1 MYTKIIERYGT
12 NMKIKLNKAQKEFL
26 FETIFNGDK
35 AEIYKIFDTCSINY
49 LKKQTIK
56 LGKPDLFGW
65 IPLIVNG
72 EEYTKLN
79 FPLYGVKEN
88 WNAIWE
94 LK

>member
-1 MYTKIIERYGT
+1 
-12 NMKIKLNKAQKEFL
+12 MKTKLNKAQKEFL
-26 FETIFNGDK
+26 FTTVFNGDK

-49 LKKQTIK
+49 LKKQTIV

-65 IPLIVNG
+65 IPLMVNG

-79 FPLYGVKEN
+79 FDIYGKE
-88 WNAIWE
+88 WNLIWD